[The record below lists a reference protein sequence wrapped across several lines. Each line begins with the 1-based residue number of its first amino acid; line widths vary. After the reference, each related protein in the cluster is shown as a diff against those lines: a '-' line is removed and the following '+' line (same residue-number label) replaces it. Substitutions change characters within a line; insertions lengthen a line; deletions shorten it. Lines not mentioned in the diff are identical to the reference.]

1 MRMGWK
7 EEASH
12 MYFRCGVAINEIS
25 AATGVSRQSVSAY
38 LKQQP
43 GYRAE
48 KQRRKE
54 DNISKRREYKAEKN
68 RQYRSAAREEVT
80 AETMRREHD
89 IAAAILSR
97 ERYHG

>member
-1 MRMGWK
+1 MGWK
-7 EEASH
+7 EEASR
-12 MYFRCGVAINEIS
+12 MFFQGSAAINDIS

-38 LKQQP
+38 LKRQP
-43 GYRAE
+43 GYMAE

-54 DNISKRREYKAEKN
+54 SSASRRREYKAAKN
-68 RQYRSAAREEVT
+68 RQYRSAARDEVT